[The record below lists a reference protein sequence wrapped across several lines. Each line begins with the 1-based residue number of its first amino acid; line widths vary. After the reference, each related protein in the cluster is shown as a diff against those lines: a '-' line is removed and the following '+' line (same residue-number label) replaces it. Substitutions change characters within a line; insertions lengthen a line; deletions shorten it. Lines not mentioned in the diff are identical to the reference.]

1 MKGIVKKMIYLDNA
15 ATTKPSENAVK
26 AVVNAM
32 EEFGNPSS
40 LHGLGIKSEKIIESS
55 REAVAKRL
63 GVRKKDIYFTSG
75 GTEANNTAIFGTALN
90 LRKRGNHLITSSI
103 EHPSVLEAFKE
114 LEKNGFEVS
123 YINPDENGVINV
135 EKITEAMRED
145 TILVSVM
152 SVNNETGIVQP
163 VKEISDIVHSKSS
176 VAVVHSDCVQAFCK
190 TDCIQ
195 KKLGADIISVSSH
208 KIHGPKGVGAL
219 YIGSS
224 RIKPLLY
231 GGEQQGRIRPG
242 TENVPGIAG
251 FGAAVSEEYGNCDIL
266 YDTLKNEILSEIDDV
281 KINGD
286 EKFSSKYIL
295 NVSFRKI
302 KAEILLHSLEAR
314 GIYASTGSACSS
326 HKPDPSHVLLAMGVD
341 RKDIDGSL
349 RFSFDSSLT
358 EADMK
363 NTAAVLKEEVAKIR
377 KYVR

>member
-1 MKGIVKKMIYLDNA
+1 M
-15 ATTKPSENAVK
+15 
-26 AVVNAM
+26 
-32 EEFGNPSS
+32 
-40 LHGLGIKSEKIIESS
+40 
-55 REAVAKRL
+55 
-63 GVRKKDIYFTSG
+63 
-75 GTEANNTAIFGTALN
+75 
-90 LRKRGNHLITSSI
+90 
-103 EHPSVLEAFKE
+103 
-114 LEKNGFEVS
+114 
-123 YINPDENGVINV
+123 
-135 EKITEAMRED
+135 
-145 TILVSVM
+145 
-152 SVNNETGIVQP
+152 
-163 VKEISDIVHSKSS
+163 
-176 VAVVHSDCVQAFCK
+176 
-190 TDCIQ
+190 Q
-195 KKLGADIISVSSH
+195 KKLGADIITVSSH

-219 YIGSS
+219 YTGS

-251 FGAAVSEEYGNCDIL
+251 FGAAVSEDYGNCDIL

-358 EADMK
+358 ETDMK
-363 NTAAVLKEEVAKIR
+363 NTAAVLKEEIAKIR

>member
-15 ATTKPSENAVK
+15 ATTKPSDNAVK

-123 YINPDENGVINV
+123 YINPDETGVINA
-135 EKITEAMRED
+135 ERIAEAMKED

-163 VKEISDIVHSKSS
+163 VNEISDIVHSKSS

-190 TDCIQ
+190 TDCMQ
-195 KKLGADIISVSSH
+195 KKLGADIITVSSH

-219 YIGSS
+219 YTGS

-251 FGAAVSEEYGNCDIL
+251 FGAAVSEDYGNCDIL

-286 EKFSSKYIL
+286 EQFASKYIL

-358 EADMK
+358 ETDMK
-363 NTAAVLKEEVAKIR
+363 NTAAVLKEEIAKIR

>member
-15 ATTKPSENAVK
+15 ATTKPSDNAVK

-123 YINPDENGVINV
+123 YINPDETGVINA
-135 EKITEAMRED
+135 ERIAEAMKED

-163 VKEISDIVHSKSS
+163 VGEISDIVHSKSS
-176 VAVVHSDCVQAFCK
+176 IAVVHSDCVQAFCK
-190 TDCIQ
+190 TDCMQ
-195 KKLGADIISVSSH
+195 KKLGADIITVSSH

-219 YIGSS
+219 YTGG

-251 FGAAVSEEYGNCDIL
+251 FGAAVSEDYGNCDIL

-286 EKFSSKYIL
+286 EQFASKYIL

-358 EADMK
+358 ETDMK
-363 NTAAVLKEEVAKIR
+363 NTAAVLKEEIAKIR

>member
-15 ATTKPSENAVK
+15 ATTKPSDNAVK

-123 YINPDENGVINV
+123 YINPDETGVINA
-135 EKITEAMRED
+135 ERIAEAMKED

-163 VKEISDIVHSKSS
+163 VNEISDIVHSKSS

-190 TDCIQ
+190 LTVC
-195 KKLGADIISVSSH
+195 
-208 KIHGPKGVGAL
+208 
-219 YIGSS
+219 
-224 RIKPLLY
+224 R
-231 GGEQQGRIRPG
+231 
-242 TENVPGIAG
+242 
-251 FGAAVSEEYGNCDIL
+251 
-266 YDTLKNEILSEIDDV
+266 KNL
-281 KINGD
+281 
-286 EKFSSKYIL
+286 
-295 NVSFRKI
+295 
-302 KAEILLHSLEAR
+302 
-314 GIYASTGSACSS
+314 
-326 HKPDPSHVLLAMGVD
+326 VL
-341 RKDIDGSL
+341 I
-349 RFSFDSSLT
+349 
-358 EADMK
+358 
-363 NTAAVLKEEVAKIR
+363 
-377 KYVR
+377 